1 MIQNNIKRAA
11 GAGVLA
17 LCALSAF
24 FCKKLEAHADTSAV
38 VQHRHSG
45 SAEDGSGCYKG
56 LATVE
61 WECHSYNLDRW
72 FYAGSYTYLCRDCGT
87 TFRYQYDID
96 GAQCNGSGV
105 REYYVPNCGK
115 TGAKAVTF
123 SCGKSTDDWAQE
135 LDLNASYNIH
145 DAGVQVTG
153 YLWNGHTGDSS
164 YHVTSNGTYT
174 LQLTGNG
181 DADFSTSVS
190 VTVDRIDRTAPVI
203 ESFGASPDQWGS
215 SLRLSVAASDGES
228 GLAAQAYS
236 FDGGTSWSSENTYT
250 VTANGDY
257 SVSVRDAAG
266 NISTAQTTVSRID
279 STPPQISVSMSPSP
293 DQWYDGELTVVVHAE
308 DAESGLADAPYSFDG
323 GATYLVG
330 NCYTLFGSTTLEIA
344 VVDRAGN
351 ISRYS
356 VGVEKKVRPAPT
368 LSPEAG
374 AGSGGGNGA
383 QSGTGIAGTGGGA
396 GAGGG
401 SGAETDAGSAGSGD
415 SAGAG
420 ESGGAE
426 TDAGIAGAGGATES
440 GEAETGAGIAG
451 TGGGAGAGGTGG
463 AQTGTGS
470 GGTAT
475 PGGSTG
481 SGRSGGGS
489 GSTGRG
495 GTGTPGG
502 SGQNGGADTGRGE
515 YAESRA
521 QADSGDEETASPGA
535 GKTNPWK
542 RESDR
547 SWREIMPVQG
557 QDGQNLQGQT
567 EGMISEEEAAVQ
579 NELFAAQNELEAA
592 TLERGKTPVPGRAP
606 IGTGWITKIG
616 LLAVGGAI
624 VLAALSAGWVW
635 LFGVRVYTKDAE
647 GRYRIAGI
655 TRVMKKGND
664 KQKVVPLTKQIIR
677 NSVTNDLCL
686 RFAGPVLSRYEGES
700 LLLVYK
706 TMRRE
711 FTAQREV
718 RLRMH
723 A

>member
-24 FCKKLEAHADTSAV
+24 FCKKLEAHADSAV
-38 VQHRHSG
+38 VIRHQHSG
-45 SAEDGSGCYKG
+45 SSEDGSGCYNELVTEEG
-56 LATVE
+56 
-61 WECHSYNLDRW
+61 ECGSFNMDRW
-72 FYAGSYTYLCRDCGT
+72 GYDGGYTYYCRDCGAISQYPYDVSG
-87 TFRYQYDID
+87 FR
-96 GAQCNGSGV
+96 CTSRCV
-105 REYYVPNCGK
+105 RKYYVLGCGK
-115 TGAKAVTF
+115 TDAKAVTL
-123 SCGKSTDDWAQE
+123 SCGKSTDGWTQE
-135 LDLNASYNIH
+135 LDLSASYTIH
-145 DAGVQVTG
+145 DADVQVTG
-153 YLWNGHTGDSS
+153 YLWDGRAGGSS

-174 LQLTGNG
+174 LQLAGSGN
-181 DADFSTSVS
+181 ADFSRSVS
-190 VTVDRIDRTAPVI
+190 VTVDHIDRTAPVI

-215 SLRLSVAASDGES
+215 SVKLSVAASDGES
-228 GLAAQAYS
+228 GLAVQAYS
-236 FDGGTSWSSENTYT
+236 FDGGTSWSSENTYI
-250 VTANGDY
+250 VAANGDY

-279 STPPQISVSMSPSP
+279 STPPHISVSMSPSP

-330 NCYTLFGSTTLEIA
+330 NSYTFSGSTVLEIA
-344 VVDRAGN
+344 VADRAGN

-356 VGVEKKVRPAPT
+356 AGVEKKVRPTPT
-368 LSPEAG
+368 PSSDAGTGNSGTGGSGGAQTGAGAAG
-374 AGSGGGNGA
+374 AGE
-383 QSGTGIAGTGGGA
+383 
-396 GAGGG
+396 G
-401 SGAETDAGSAGSGD
+401 SGAETGAGSAGAEGNSGVET
-415 SAGAG
+415 GA
-420 ESGGAE
+420 
-426 TDAGIAGAGGATES
+426 DIAGAGGATES
-440 GEAETGAGIAG
+440 GGFA
-451 TGGGAGAGGTGG
+451 
-463 AQTGTGS
+463 TGS
-470 GGTAT
+470 GSA
-475 PGGSTG
+475 G
-481 SGRSGGGS
+481 SGGAA
-489 GSTGRG
+489 
-495 GTGTPGG
+495 TPGG
-502 SGQNGGADTGRGE
+502 SGQNGGADTDRGE
-515 YAESRA
+515 HAESRA

-535 GKTNPWK
+535 GKTNPWM

-557 QDGQNLQGQT
+557 EDGQNLQGQT

-655 TRVMKKGND
+655 TCVMKKGND

-686 RFAGPVLSRYEGES
+686 RFAGPVLNRYAGES

-718 RLRMH
+718 RIRMH